1 MRKISANV
9 VFPVSSPPIKNGVVI
24 VDANGKILS
33 IDHQHNFKK
42 STLEIYDGILCPGFI
57 NAHCHLELSYMENKI
72 PQRKGLPEF
81 IINLIEYRKAFSLTN
96 ETENL
101 IYEKIENA
109 EKEMW
114 ENGIVAVGD
123 ISNDAYSFKVK
134 SKSLMRTHTF
144 IECFG
149 FYPDQAEV
157 YFKKSLELLNQAQ
170 QQNLTASITPH
181 APYSVPPE
189 LFKLIF
195 SYNGNQSSLYSY
207 HNQESEAEN
216 IFFKNGIGEFVKVF
230 DHFNLPLSLFDP
242 TGKNSLQS
250 VIDYFPQ
257 NKKTL
262 FVHNIFSNAGDIA
275 AIASQCPESY
285 FCLCPRANKYIENA
299 LPDFSHFRSFTNR
312 ICIGTDSLASNDQLS
327 VLEEMKTIQAA
338 DHSISTEELLRW
350 ATLNGARFFDWHDQ
364 LGALEIGKA
373 PGLNLIT
380 GISPLFHLTSQSA
393 VKKIV

>member
-1 MRKISANV
+1 
-9 VFPVSSPPIKNGVVI
+9 
-24 VDANGKILS
+24 
-33 IDHQHNFKK
+33 
-42 STLEIYDGILCPGFI
+42 
-57 NAHCHLELSYMENKI
+57 
-72 PQRKGLPEF
+72 
-81 IINLIEYRKAFSLTN
+81 
-96 ETENL
+96 
-101 IYEKIENA
+101 
-109 EKEMW
+109 
-114 ENGIVAVGD
+114 
-123 ISNDAYSFKVK
+123 
-134 SKSLMRTHTF
+134 MRTHTF

-207 HNQESEAEN
+207 HNQESDAEN

-275 AIASQCPESY
+275 AIAAQCPESY

-373 PGLNLIT
+373 ET
-380 GISPLFHLTSQSA
+380 YA
-393 VKKIV
+393 M